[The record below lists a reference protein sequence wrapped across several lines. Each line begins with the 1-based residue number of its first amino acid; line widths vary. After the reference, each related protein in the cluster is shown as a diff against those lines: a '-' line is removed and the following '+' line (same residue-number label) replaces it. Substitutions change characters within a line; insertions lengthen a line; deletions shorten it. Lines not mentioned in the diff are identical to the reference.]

1 MVTSTARTPLGNLPA
16 DVTSFVGRRHEL
28 SEARRLLSGARLVTL
43 TGTGGV
49 GKTRLALRVSA
60 EIQRAFPDGVWLVE
74 LAELHDPAL
83 LAVTVAETLGIRD
96 QSVQWGLRSL
106 SQYLANRRLLLVID
120 NCEHLIGACAE
131 LAETLLRSGPE
142 LRILATSRQPLGITG
157 EATLPVPPLSVPDP
171 DRAISPT
178 GLAQYEA
185 ANLLVDRATAVLP
198 GFVVDADNCQAVARL
213 VQALDGIPLAIELA
227 AVRLRA
233 LSLEQIVSRLAD
245 RYRLLTT
252 GSRNAPPRQ
261 QTLQGL
267 IDWSYELCSE
277 EERTLWARLSVFSGG
292 LELDAA
298 EEVCGTDGLAP
309 ERILDL
315 IASLVDKSIIMRD
328 EQNSRVRYRLLETIR
343 QYGEEKLREADA
355 RDLMRRQHCEWYARL
370 AARSDAQFVGP
381 RQSEVIRRLRNE
393 HPNLRLALEYAVTDQ
408 PNPQVGQRLA
418 ADLEGYWYVRGF
430 LAEGRHWLGRALARP
445 GKPHWTRAKALRV
458 DAALA
463 LQHGERERAA
473 AALDE
478 AHRIAE
484 KLPDPLELGYVA
496 LVRGTLQLY
505 AGDLPTAVEYFEEAL
520 DRFAGIGARGGQ
532 MWALIVLGLA
542 RGLTGDP
549 RQGFAP
555 LEACIRESV
564 DSGDVWW
571 RSFAM
576 WALGLLRWRAGDT
589 AGGAALEKQ
598 SLELKKRFEDE
609 QFVTALCLETLAWI
623 AASERRDERAV
634 RLLGAAEHI
643 WQAMRASL
651 NVFVGLRALHEA
663 CVAQVRSRL
672 GDAAY
677 EAAYRDGR
685 RMSQEAALDFA
696 LEKTPTTA
704 APTAGA
710 PAATTPL
717 TRREREIADLV
728 AEGMSN
734 REIAAKLVI
743 AQRTAEGHVEHIL
756 SKLGFTSRVQVAA
769 WVAEQRGSAA
779 DD

>member
-1 MVTSTARTPLGNLPA
+1 
-16 DVTSFVGRRHEL
+16 
-28 SEARRLLSGARLVTL
+28 
-43 TGTGGV
+43 
-49 GKTRLALRVSA
+49 
-60 EIQRAFPDGVWLVE
+60 
-74 LAELHDPAL
+74 
-83 LAVTVAETLGIRD
+83 
-96 QSVQWGLRSL
+96 
-106 SQYLANRRLLLVID
+106 
-120 NCEHLIGACAE
+120 
-131 LAETLLRSGPE
+131 
-142 LRILATSRQPLGITG
+142 
-157 EATLPVPPLSVPDP
+157 
-171 DRAISPT
+171 
-178 GLAQYEA
+178 
-185 ANLLVDRATAVLP
+185 
-198 GFVVDADNCQAVARL
+198 
-213 VQALDGIPLAIELA
+213 
-227 AVRLRA
+227 
-233 LSLEQIVSRLAD
+233 
-245 RYRLLTT
+245 
-252 GSRNAPPRQ
+252 
-261 QTLQGL
+261 
-267 IDWSYELCSE
+267 
-277 EERTLWARLSVFSGG
+277 
-292 LELDAA
+292 
-298 EEVCGTDGLAP
+298 
-309 ERILDL
+309 
-315 IASLVDKSIIMRD
+315 
-328 EQNSRVRYRLLETIR
+328 
-343 QYGEEKLREADA
+343 
-355 RDLMRRQHCEWYARL
+355 
-370 AARSDAQFVGP
+370 
-381 RQSEVIRRLRNE
+381 
-393 HPNLRLALEYAVTDQ
+393 
-408 PNPQVGQRLA
+408 
-418 ADLEGYWYVRGF
+418 
-430 LAEGRHWLGRALARP
+430 
-445 GKPHWTRAKALRV
+445 
-458 DAALA
+458 
-463 LQHGERERAA
+463 
-473 AALDE
+473 
-478 AHRIAE
+478 
-484 KLPDPLELGYVA
+484 VA

-576 WALGLLRWRAGDT
+576 WALGLLRWRAGDI